1 MQPKSASSFDDA
13 QQQASS
19 PSSHPHNQAPPQ
31 SANGAGHS
39 LLDQAKQV
47 FTQGSM
53 GNLLGQLP
61 GSVKDLSDKAVTS
74 FNKLS
79 TTQKV
84 VGGTLLFFGIRALVG
99 GGKKGKHRKQA
110 ETLNELLYFVN
121 DRIEGYKKA
130 VEESHDPQ
138 LRGYYQQL
146 VGQSQ
151 RFSKT
156 LNDYL
161 RQQGGERQTSTTLKG
176 KMYRRFMAATAA
188 VTGHDEAAIL
198 ASNVHGEQWAIKAYK
213 EALGEHTLAG
223 SLRQEVE
230 RQYAQSQKT
239 YEELKRMTARQ
250 AQHEPA

>member
-1 MQPKSASSFDDA
+1 MQPQTSTEFDDT
-13 QQQASS
+13 QMSNSS
-19 PSSHPHNQAPPQ
+19 ETSSQ
-31 SANGAGHS
+31 SQTQEQPNGAGGS
-39 LLDQAKQV
+39 LLDQAKHL
-47 FTQGSM
+47 FTQGNM
-53 GNLLGQLP
+53 GSLASQLP
-61 GSVKDLSDKAVTS
+61 GSVRDLSDKAVTS

-84 VGGTLLFFGIRALVG
+84 VGGALLFFGVRALVG

-110 ETLNELLYFVN
+110 ATLNELLYFVN

-130 VEESHDPQ
+130 TAESQDAQ

-146 VGQSQ
+146 TAQSQ

-176 KMYRRFMAATAA
+176 KLYRRFMEAAA
-188 VTGHDEAAIL
+188 VFTGHDETAIL

-213 EALGEHTLAG
+213 EALSDRTLTGA
-223 SLRQEVE
+223 LRQEVE
-230 RQYAQSQKT
+230 RQYAQSQRT
-239 YEELKRMTARQ
+239 YQELKRLTAQQERQ
-250 AQHEPA
+250 PA